1 MYLDRLFAPGPDPRR
16 LKLCLIRV
24 SPIPLWLPFPVPRRT
39 PCRAA
44 SGSRDDVMLDKL
56 GNNAASKKFV
66 KAYDK
71 YTLALCGSALV
82 AYGMQQYFV
91 RVSHP
96 EILSSNPLPEATGSL
111 IAPRTVPRA
120 DLPSENLPSAD
131 ARPRGGTMPPRRSP
145 RKCLS
150 RKRKR
155 VAPSDAN
162 DGSAPA
168 ARRLENDARLGSN
181 A

>member
-1 MYLDRLFAPGPDPRR
+1 
-16 LKLCLIRV
+16 
-24 SPIPLWLPFPVPRRT
+24 
-39 PCRAA
+39 
-44 SGSRDDVMLDKL
+44 MLDKL

-91 RVSHP
+91 RVSRP
-96 EILSSNPLPEATGSL
+96 EILSSNPLPEATASL
-111 IAPRTVPRA
+111 VAPRSVPPA
-120 DLPSENLPSAD
+120 DPPFETLSLAD
-131 ARPRGGTMPPRRSP
+131 ARARVGATPPRRSP
-145 RKCLS
+145 RKCPS

-155 VAPSDAN
+155 VAPGDDAN
-162 DGSAPA
+162 ERGARE
-168 ARRLENDARLGSN
+168 ARRPRRSFEDDTRLGSN